1 MQATGELDLT
11 GEGSKVNGKI
21 SVTHAELDQLL
32 HAADADC
39 GAAESHGVLCGII
52 CAAGNAD
59 EMLWLEQILG
69 EGNTL
74 SASAQKSRELL
85 ARLYAESRLRLEE
98 DGLDLVLL
106 LPEDD
111 TLLLLRSRALGQW
124 CQGFLYGLALG
135 GIRGNREPATNV
147 GEIVH
152 DFYEI
157 SNAGFDAGASDENE
171 EAAYLEI
178 VEYVRMSVLV
188 CHHELQPPSAAER
201 LH

>member
-1 MQATGELDLT
+1 MQVTGVMDLA
-11 GEGSKVNGKI
+11 GEGPKVNGKI

-32 HAADADC
+32 HAADAEC
-39 GAAESHGVLCGII
+39 GAAESHGLLCGII
-52 CAAGNAD
+52 CAAGDAD
-59 EMLWLEQILG
+59 EKLWLDQILG
-69 EGNTL
+69 ERNTL
-74 SASAQKSRELL
+74 SASAQRSRELL
-85 ARLYAESRLRLEE
+85 ARLYVESRLRLDE

-111 TLLLLRSRALGQW
+111 TRLHLRSQALGQW

-135 GIRGNREPATNV
+135 GIRGTREPAANV
-147 GEIVH
+147 SEIMH

-157 SNAGFDAGASDENE
+157 SNAGFDAESTDGSE

-178 VEYVRMSVLV
+178 VEYVRISVLV
-188 CHHELQPPSAAER
+188 CHHELQPPPVAER

>member
-1 MQATGELDLT
+1 MV
-11 GEGSKVNGKI
+11 GEGSKVTGKM

-32 HAADADC
+32 HAAAADC
-39 GAAESHGVLCGII
+39 GAAESHGMLCGII
-52 CAAGNAD
+52 CAAGEAD
-59 EMLWLEQILG
+59 EKLWLEQILG

-74 SASAQKSRELL
+74 SAAAQKSAELL
-85 ARLYAESRLRLEE
+85 ARLYAESRLRLDE
-98 DGLDLVLL
+98 DGLDLVLV
-106 LPEDD
+106 LPGDD
-111 TLLLLRSRALGQW
+111 TLLPLRSRALGQW

-135 GIRGNREPATNV
+135 GIRGNQEPAANL
-147 GEIVH
+147 GEIMH

-157 SNAGFDAGASDENE
+157 SNAGFDAEASDEDE

-188 CHHELQPPSAAER
+188 CHHELQPPPAAER

>member
-1 MQATGELDLT
+1 MDQA
-11 GEGSKVNGKI
+11 GEGMKVNGKI
-21 SVTHAELDQLL
+21 SVTHTELDQLL

-39 GAAESHGVLCGII
+39 GAAESHGMLCGIL

-59 EMLWLEQILG
+59 EKLWLEPILG

-74 SASAQKSRELL
+74 GAAAQESRELL
-85 ARLYAESRLRLEE
+85 ARLYAESRLRLNE
-98 DGLDLVLL
+98 DGLGLVLL
-106 LPEDD
+106 LPQDD
-111 TLLLLRSRALGQW
+111 ALLPRRSRALGQW

-135 GIRGNREPATNV
+135 GIRGNREPAANV
-147 GEIVH
+147 GEIMH

-157 SNAGFDAGASDENE
+157 SNAGFDAEAADETE
-171 EAAYLEI
+171 ESAYLEI

-188 CHHELQPPSAAER
+188 CHHELQSLPAAER